1 MWLNYD
7 HFSDCCPTF
16 EPPVK
21 PKTTRNLG
29 ELADYVILPRVLYH
43 IPFAIRSDV
52 SIAARKEWKKRT
64 EILKTSNVVQEPM
77 LEDHVG
83 AVPFD
88 NFETICTT
96 AIVDVDKLYTDYVN
110 ELTAKR
116 RALQGPAALCLNEF
130 EINLRKFRIIGGVY
144 CVEYFEQPQQD
155 TKHSS
160 NSYLRTS
167 KCAKIAEL

>member
-1 MWLNYD
+1 MRNELFQSTKTKFHFD
-7 HFSDCCPTF
+7 HPDIS
-16 EPPVK
+16 
-21 PKTTRNLG
+21 L
-29 ELADYVILPRVLYH
+29 
-43 IPFAIRSDV
+43 
-52 SIAARKEWKKRT
+52 AARKEWKKRK
-64 EILKTSNVVQEPM
+64 EILKTSSTNQEPM
-77 LEDHVG
+77 LLSEDNVG

-116 RALQGPAALCLNEF
+116 RALQGPESLSLNEF
-130 EINLRKFRIIGGVY
+130 EINLRKYRIIGGVY

-167 KCAKIAEL
+167 MTTD